1 MCTGNQRCGAE
12 VATVRLLEEAHVSE
26 GTGEGTCFPVFL
38 FSKNERLILEC
49 VYVKYLSSLR
59 SHVYRFISKIT
70 KSKTH
75 RRGKLEGTGRWWT
88 GLEAALEYQGM
99 CVCGCEE
106 PNPAILTWNDAVV
119 RQGCPGQCRE
129 TAQTGLA
136 AAPAVPHR
144 GNWLRAP
151 VGTNDHVPPH

>member
-12 VATVRLLEEAHVSE
+12 VATVGLREEAHISK
-26 GTGEGTCFPVFL
+26 GTGEGTCFPVF

-70 KSKTH
+70 KSQTH
-75 RRGKLEGTGRWWT
+75 RRGKLEGAGWWWT

-99 CVCGCEE
+99 CVHG
-106 PNPAILTWNDAVV
+106 AVKN
-119 RQGCPGQCRE
+119 QIQPF
-129 TAQTGLA
+129 
-136 AAPAVPHR
+136 
-144 GNWLRAP
+144 
-151 VGTNDHVPPH
+151 

>member
-1 MCTGNQRCGAE
+1 M
-12 VATVRLLEEAHVSE
+12 
-26 GTGEGTCFPVFL
+26 FL

-75 RRGKLEGTGRWWT
+75 RRGKLEGAGRWWA

-99 CVCGCEE
+99 CIRGAGKNQIQPSDLECQ
-106 PNPAILTWNDAVV
+106 VV
-119 RQGCPGQCRE
+119 RQGCPWQCWE

-136 AAPAVPHR
+136 AATVCPAQR
-144 GNWLRAP
+144 ELA
-151 VGTNDHVPPH
+151 